1 MRSSATISEASAH
14 MTSDRSSPVM
24 LGPLRRVAREID
36 VERAPV
42 RVLPE
47 PIERLRIVEMNLAFR
62 ASHAQSLFID
72 RHQFNRYT

>member
-1 MRSSATISEASAH
+1 MCTSASMYSEYARH
-14 MTSDRSSPVM
+14 VR
-24 LGPLRRVAREID
+24 PLRRVAPEID